1 MQRTASVMQALI
13 LAGGLGTR
21 LRNTIGDVPK
31 VMVPIG
37 GKPFLSYLIDQLRE
51 QGFVQLCIAVG
62 YQSRVITRYFKD
74 GKDFGVNIIYSIE
87 DKLLGTGGAIK
98 KATRKLSDEFLV
110 VNGDTYLDIDFC
122 QLTRFHAEKN
132 SLITMALTESKD
144 TNRFGIVELGHGNK
158 ITAFKEKSSSAGPS
172 LINAGIYVV
181 NKIVFGDVPP
191 NRHLSFEKE
200 ILPSYVNKNFF
211 GLKIGTYF
219 IDIGTPSSYRLVKD
233 GIPGRY

>member
-21 LRNTIGDVPK
+21 LRTVIGDMPK
-31 VMVPIG
+31 AMVPIG
-37 GKPFLSYLIDQLRE
+37 SKPFLCYLIDQLRE

-98 KATRKLSDEFLV
+98 KAAKQLSNEFLV
-110 VNGDTYLDIDFC
+110 INGDTYLDIDFC

-158 ITAFKEKSSSAGPS
+158 ITAFMEKSPSTSSS
-172 LINAGIYVV
+172 LVNAGIYIF
-181 NKIVFGDVPP
+181 NKTIFDDVPA
-191 NRHLSFEKE
+191 NRHVSLEKE
-200 ILPSYVNKNFF
+200 ILPRYVNKNFF
-211 GLKIGTYF
+211 GLKIGTFF